1 MIKHTAIRNAVLER
15 CRSTITD
22 DVTYFDGRPAF
33 IDENDLPAVAV
44 FLDDARYTGSE
55 LDTDSWRAMLHIV
68 VYLKATQPDA
78 ALDQW
83 VEEKIYPVLNDIPE
97 LAPLVEAMSPVGYDY
112 QRDDEVATWGAADL
126 SYQLTYTM

>member
-44 FLDDARYTGSE
+44 FLDDARYTGNE

-83 VEEKIYPVLNDIPE
+83 VEEKIYPVLNDIPD
-97 LAPLVEAMSPVGYDY
+97 LAPLVETMSPVGYDY

>member
-44 FLDDARYTGSE
+44 FLDDARYTGNE

-78 ALDQW
+78 TLDQW
-83 VEEKIYPVLNDIPE
+83 VEEKIYPVLNDIPA
-97 LAPLVEAMSPVGYDY
+97 LSPLIETMSPVGYDY
-112 QRDDEVATWGAADL
+112 QRDDEMATWGAADL

>member
-33 IDENDLPAVAV
+33 IEENDLPAIAV

-83 VEEKIYPVLNDIPE
+83 VEEKIYPVLNDIPD

>member
-55 LDTDSWRAMLHIV
+55 LDTDSWQAMLHIV

-83 VEEKIYPVLNDIPE
+83 VEEKIYPVLNDIPD
-97 LAPLVEAMSPVGYDY
+97 LAPLVETMSPVGYDY

>member
-97 LAPLVEAMSPVGYDY
+97 LAPLVETMSPVGYDY

>member
-78 ALDQW
+78 VLDQW

-97 LAPLVEAMSPVGYDY
+97 LAPLVEAISPVGYDY

>member
-44 FLDDARYTGSE
+44 FLDDARYTGNE

-78 ALDQW
+78 TLDQW
-83 VEEKIYPVLNDIPE
+83 VEEKVYPVLNDIPE
-97 LAPLVEAMSPVGYDY
+97 LAPLLETMSPVGYDY

>member
-44 FLDDARYTGSE
+44 FLDDARYSGSE

-97 LAPLVEAMSPVGYDY
+97 LAPLVETMSPVGYDY

>member
-44 FLDDARYTGSE
+44 FLDDARYTGNE

-78 ALDQW
+78 TLDQW
-83 VEEKIYPVLNDIPE
+83 VEEKIYPVLNDIPA
-97 LAPLVEAMSPVGYDY
+97 LSPLIETMSHVGYDY
-112 QRDDEVATWGAADL
+112 QRDDEMATWGAADL

>member
-44 FLDDARYTGSE
+44 FLDDARYTGNE

-83 VEEKIYPVLNDIPE
+83 VEEKIYPVLNDIPD
-97 LAPLVEAMSPVGYDY
+97 LAPLVEIMSPVGYDY

>member
-44 FLDDARYTGSE
+44 FLDDARYTGNE
-55 LDTDSWRAMLHIV
+55 LDADSWRAMLHIV

-83 VEEKIYPVLNDIPE
+83 VEEKIYPVLNDIPD
-97 LAPLVEAMSPVGYDY
+97 LASLVETMSPVGYDY

>member
-83 VEEKIYPVLNDIPE
+83 VEEKIYPVLNDIPD
-97 LAPLVEAMSPVGYDY
+97 LAPLVETMSPVGYDY

>member
-1 MIKHTAIRNAVLER
+1 MIKHTAIRNAVLEL

-44 FLDDARYTGSE
+44 FLDDARYTGNE

-83 VEEKIYPVLNDIPE
+83 VEEKIYPVLNDIPD
-97 LAPLVEAMSPVGYDY
+97 LAPLVETMSPVGYDY

>member
-83 VEEKIYPVLNDIPE
+83 VEEKIYPILNDIPE

-112 QRDDEVATWGAADL
+112 QRDDEMATWGAADL

>member
-44 FLDDARYTGSE
+44 FIDDARYTGSE

>member
-44 FLDDARYTGSE
+44 FLDDARYTGNE

-83 VEEKIYPVLNDIPE
+83 VEEKIYPVLNDIPD

>member
-44 FLDDARYTGSE
+44 FLDDARYTGNE

-83 VEEKIYPVLNDIPE
+83 VEEKIYPVLNDIPD
-97 LAPLVEAMSPVGYDY
+97 LVPLVETMSPVGYDY

>member
-97 LAPLVEAMSPVGYDY
+97 LAPLLETMSPVGYDY

>member
-44 FLDDARYTGSE
+44 FLDDARYTGNE
-55 LDTDSWRAMLHIV
+55 LDTDGWRAMLHIV

-83 VEEKIYPVLNDIPE
+83 VEEKIYPVLNDIPD
-97 LAPLVEAMSPVGYDY
+97 LAPLVETMSPVGYDY

>member
-83 VEEKIYPVLNDIPE
+83 VEQKIYPVLNDIPA
-97 LAPLVEAMSPVGYDY
+97 LSPLIETMIPVGYDY
-112 QRDDEVATWGAADL
+112 QRDDEMATWGAADL

>member
-1 MIKHTAIRNAVLER
+1 MIKHTAIRNAVLEC

-44 FLDDARYTGSE
+44 FLDDARYTGNE

-83 VEEKIYPVLNDIPE
+83 VEEKIYPVLNDIPA
-97 LAPLVEAMSPVGYDY
+97 LSPLIETMSPVGYDY
-112 QRDDEVATWGAADL
+112 QRDDEMATWGAADL

>member
-44 FLDDARYTGSE
+44 FLDDARYTGNE

-78 ALDQW
+78 VLDQW
-83 VEEKIYPVLNDIPE
+83 VEEKIYPVLNDIPD
-97 LAPLVEAMSPVGYDY
+97 LAPLVETMSPVGYDY

>member
-1 MIKHTAIRNAVLER
+1 MIKHTAIRNTVLER

>member
-97 LAPLVEAMSPVGYDY
+97 LAPLVEIMSPVGYDY

>member
-44 FLDDARYTGSE
+44 FLDDARYTENE
-55 LDTDSWRAMLHIV
+55 LDTDIWRAMLHIV

-78 ALDQW
+78 TLDQW
-83 VEEKIYPVLNDIPE
+83 VEEKIYPVLKDIPA
-97 LAPLVEAMSPVGYDY
+97 LSPLIETMSPVGYDY
-112 QRDDEVATWGAADL
+112 QRDDEMATWGAADL

>member
-1 MIKHTAIRNAVLER
+1 MIKHTGIRNAVLER

-44 FLDDARYTGSE
+44 FLDDARYTGNE

-97 LAPLVEAMSPVGYDY
+97 LAPLVETMSPVGYDY

>member
-97 LAPLVEAMSPVGYDY
+97 LASLVETMSPVGYDY

>member
-97 LAPLVEAMSPVGYDY
+97 LAPLIEAMSPVGYDY

>member
-97 LAPLVEAMSPVGYDY
+97 LAPLVEAMNPVGYDY